1 MKKIVTVNG
10 MNCGHCKA
18 TVEKALSALD
28 GVKDAKVNLDK
39 KIAAVTLEKEIS
51 DEVLLNAVK
60 ESGFDAVSVT
70 VKKGLF
76 G

>member
-18 TVEKALSALD
+18 TVEKALLDLD
-28 GVKDAKVNLDK
+28 GVKAAKVNLSK
-39 KIAAVTLEKEIS
+39 KVAVVSLDTEVS
-51 DEVLLNAVK
+51 DEVLLNAVR

-76 G
+76 S